1 MFLKEAAVKKLIKQA
16 YKKSILFVANLASDY
31 VIYSGDWIIKVDK
44 RTLPNKVKGAII
56 ELTGEL
62 PEQGE
67 RKQYGPESEYEPDVD
82 SDEYWEKHL
91 AVDKAVYDYTV
102 TNMLYERHGEME
114 RIIQSRNGANY
125 AVPENRTA
133 AVKYVADLKGPF
145 GKREDGGLLIWYDD
159 DCIFAVCTTED
170 DKEKEI
176 LKKMEGIKL
185 PDWYLE

>member
-1 MFLKEAAVKKLIKQA
+1 M
-16 YKKSILFVANLASDY
+16 
-31 VIYSGDWIIKVDK
+31 
-44 RTLPNKVKGAII
+44 
-56 ELTGEL
+56 
-62 PEQGE
+62 
-67 RKQYGPESEYEPDVD
+67 
-82 SDEYWEKHL
+82 
-91 AVDKAVYDYTV
+91 YDYTV

>member
-16 YKKSILFVANLASDY
+16 YKKSILFVVNLDSDY
-31 VIYSGDWIIKVDK
+31 VIYSGDWVIKADK
-44 RTLPNKVKGAII
+44 KKLSNKITGAII

-67 RKQYGPESEYEPDVD
+67 RKEYGPEREFVPAVD
-82 SDEYWEKHL
+82 NDEYWEKYL
-91 AVDKAVYDYTV
+91 APEKTIHNYTI
-102 TNMLYERHGEME
+102 TNMLYERHGHMR
-114 RIIQSRNGANY
+114 RIVQTENRENY
-125 AVPENRTA
+125 AISESAAA
-133 AVKYVADLKGPF
+133 AVKFTADLKGPF

-159 DCIFAVCTTED
+159 DCIFAVYTTED

-176 LKKMEGIKL
+176 LKKMEGIEL